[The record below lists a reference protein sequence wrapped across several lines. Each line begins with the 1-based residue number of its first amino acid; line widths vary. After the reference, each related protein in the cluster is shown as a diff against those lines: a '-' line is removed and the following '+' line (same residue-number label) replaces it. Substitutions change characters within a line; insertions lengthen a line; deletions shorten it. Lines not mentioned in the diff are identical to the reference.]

1 VTREPR
7 WLPREVVLALHHD
20 QLLEHGG
27 SFGLR
32 DASALDE
39 ALTRPRR
46 RWESEVGVPLTAL
59 AAAYGHAIGSA
70 APFVAGNERAAF
82 LAMYAFLALN
92 GLRVV
97 APGDDVQATM
107 RRVATG
113 ELLETTLAEWLEAHV
128 EAR

>member
-7 WLPREVVLALHHD
+7 WLPRVVVLALHHD

-32 DASALDE
+32 DPE
-39 ALTRPRR
+39 ALGDALTQPRR
-46 RWESEVGVPLTAL
+46 RWEGDRDAPLTAL
-59 AAAYGHAIGSA
+59 AAAYGHGLASA
-70 APFVAGNERAAF
+70 APFVAGNERVAF
-82 LAMYAFLALN
+82 LAAYAFLGLN
-92 GLRVV
+92 GLRIV
-97 APGDDVQATM
+97 ALGDDVRATM

-113 ELLETTLAEWLEAHV
+113 EASETTLAQWLEAHV